1 MLLAETYRR
10 GGQYDQAIAQYES
23 ILKERPGEDSV
34 ANNLASLLLDTKTDR
49 GSSERALQ
57 LATRFKAAHN
67 LAYID
72 TLGWAYTRLGQV
84 NEALPLLNRVVEKA
98 PDVAVFQYHLGSA
111 LFQKGDRVA
120 AKSLLQKAASS
131 PQEFPGKKEAKGM
144 LEKV

>member
-1 MLLAETYRR
+1 MRPDIVILREVYPRS
-10 GGQYDQAIAQYES
+10 GAQNDEV
-23 ILKERPGEDSV
+23 KD
-34 ANNLASLLLDTKTDR
+34 
-49 GSSERALQ
+49 
-57 LATRFKAAHN
+57 
-67 LAYID
+67 AYID

-84 NEALPLLNRVVEKA
+84 NEALPMLNRVVEKA